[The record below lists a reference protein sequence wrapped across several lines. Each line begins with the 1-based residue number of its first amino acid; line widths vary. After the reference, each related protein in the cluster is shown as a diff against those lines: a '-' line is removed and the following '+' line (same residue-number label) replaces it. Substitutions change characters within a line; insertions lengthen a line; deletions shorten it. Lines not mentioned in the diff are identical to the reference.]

1 MTTTRETGRGGE
13 SMPLGS
19 LMNPINNDGAEGE
32 WFPTVTPD
40 RAGRAGTDHSGGFGA
55 GVRRGQQPITGDGGG
70 PPQHLAVSASP
81 LVGDGDVGQTSTPAA
96 SGQWGAPPT
105 TRGNTEPS
113 RSTAAPARPRRTPAW
128 WHARWRAIR
137 EWVWS
142 SAIAAGRW
150 ARAHRAGVVAAALL
164 AVIVGGAL
172 IGVLLTAA
180 HSARPES
187 TGSEVAAMLPTT
199 SSGVVAESAG
209 TPWCAGQAPAGWM
222 AATSP
227 DSDLLTAG
235 QAVVVRFEQAYYVQ
249 RSGAAAYALVAPRV
263 PETAVRSAADI
274 QRGIDTVPT
283 GTSFCAAMSANS
295 AGPAAGVVDVD
306 VHERRPDGTSYVWP
320 QTFHLTTGSNP
331 QILSITSRKAS

>member
-1 MTTTRETGRGGE
+1 M
-13 SMPLGS
+13 
-19 LMNPINNDGAEGE
+19 
-32 WFPTVTPD
+32 
-40 RAGRAGTDHSGGFGA
+40 
-55 GVRRGQQPITGDGGG
+55 
-70 PPQHLAVSASP
+70 
-81 LVGDGDVGQTSTPAA
+81 
-96 SGQWGAPPT
+96 
-105 TRGNTEPS
+105 
-113 RSTAAPARPRRTPAW
+113 
-128 WHARWRAIR
+128 
-137 EWVWS
+137 
-142 SAIAAGRW
+142 
-150 ARAHRAGVVAAALL
+150 AAALL

-295 AGPAAGVVDVD
+295 AGPAAAGVVDVD